1 MRTILVA
8 ALLAM
13 VFVVLSCDSIFNP
26 HFKTP
31 LWDTFGSLPYSA
43 NIWIRPDSTRFTN
56 TPTDGLGGS
65 LYWEALG
72 HRGLFDPSD
81 GSAVTIIFPTPDTSF
96 VFSWINSNPD
106 TLSLTYPIDRAWF
119 TNGFRRQGDSIWVRR
134 PQGFRSNRAVAVLTM
149 MTTPPYG
156 GQGDTLQP
164 GTDSEAFPLRIP
176 LTLQDTVLYLLL
188 NYADQLSPDTLLT
201 SPITMF
207 WGPNYETLF
216 GRPPNELCPAHW
228 NCIRL

>member
-1 MRTILVA
+1 MSKSWIT

-13 VFVVLSCDSIFNP
+13 VFAFTGCDSIFNP
-26 HFKTP
+26 HYNTP
-31 LWDTFGSLPYSA
+31 MWDTFGTLPYST
-43 NIWIRPDSTRFTN
+43 NIKVRADSTRFITG
-56 TPTDGLGGS
+56 PTDEHGGS

-72 HRGLFDPSD
+72 HRGLFDPWD
-81 GSAVTIIFPTPDTSF
+81 GSTVTIIFPTPDTSF

-134 PQGFRSNRAVAVLTM
+134 PLGFRSDRAIAILTM

-188 NYADQLSPDTLLT
+188 NYADQLSPDTLPT
-201 SPITMF
+201 TPITLF
-207 WGPNYETLF
+207 SPVYETSR
-216 GRPPNELCPAHW
+216 GRSSNDLCPTFAK
-228 NCIRL
+228 CLRL